1 MEATIFHSSL
11 LMSFFSFF
19 LVTCTSLRTLF
30 NSMSCLSSA
39 SFVMTSIEW
48 AALLGAD
55 NAGVHEFVSSSSMDC
70 KLLSNL
76 WNSLGSP
83 VVDKASLSKPD
94 SLGSDDTVLERLL
107 TQYGELVVQGFDR
120 KSPGELKH
128 LWRVMGWEMIEFRL
142 SNSISS
148 RTSSCSWTCFS
159 MAFMSPAGTL
169 TRTIFASQF
178 KTITLI
184 HLGISVT
191 EGLL

>member
-19 LVTCTSLRTLF
+19 LVTFTSLRTLF

-55 NAGVHEFVSSSSMDC
+55 NAGAHEFVSSSSMDC

-107 TQYGELVVQGFDR
+107 TQYGELVVQGFDW

-128 LWRVMGWEMIEFRL
+128 LWRVMGGEIL
-142 SNSISS
+142 SFVS
-148 RTSSCSWTCFS
+148 RT
-159 MAFMSPAGTL
+159 
-169 TRTIFASQF
+169 QF
-178 KTITLI
+178 PL
-184 HLGISVT
+184 V
-191 EGLL
+191 LLLVLERVFPWRLWVLLELWREQFLQANLRR

>member
-19 LVTCTSLRTLF
+19 LVTFTSLRTLF

-48 AALLGAD
+48 AVLLGAD
-55 NAGVHEFVSSSSMDC
+55 NAGAHEFVSSSSMDC

-107 TQYGELVVQGFDR
+107 TQYGELVVQGFDW

-148 RTSSCSWTCFS
+148 RTCFS

-191 EGLL
+191 AGLL